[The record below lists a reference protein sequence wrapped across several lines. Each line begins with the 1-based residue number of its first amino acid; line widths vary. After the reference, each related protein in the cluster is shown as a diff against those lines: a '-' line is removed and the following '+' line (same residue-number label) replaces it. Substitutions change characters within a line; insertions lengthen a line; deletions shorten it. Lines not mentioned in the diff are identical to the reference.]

1 MLASTQSAPLH
12 TLLHTMLKK
21 SDNMIAD
28 TVFRTIGH
36 HYFNVPGTF
45 RAGQDAVRRIL
56 KAKANVDMGNSIQV
70 DGSGLSRH
78 DLISPQTMMQVLQFI
93 AKNDNTLDYIS
104 MLPLAGYD
112 GTLQYRGGLHEAGLD
127 GKVSAKTG
135 SLQGVYNLAGFIT
148 TSSGAR
154 VAFVQ
159 FLSGYAVPPEDQRT
173 RRIPLVRFESRLY
186 RDINQNN

>member
-1 MLASTQSAPLH
+1 
-12 TLLHTMLKK
+12 
-21 SDNMIAD
+21 
-28 TVFRTIGH
+28 
-36 HYFNVPGTF
+36 
-45 RAGQDAVRRIL
+45 
-56 KAKANVDMGNSIQV
+56 
-70 DGSGLSRH
+70 
-78 DLISPQTMMQVLQFI
+78 MMQVLQFI

-159 FLSGYAVPPEDQRT
+159 FLSGYAVRRKISVPAVFRWCDLRAVSTAISIRTTDYSVIKKAQRSGQ
-173 RRIPLVRFESRLY
+173 PLRFLLPVHQKRVFTLIYQVRPDSLKVLAPAP
-186 RDINQNN
+186 

>member
-1 MLASTQSAPLH
+1 
-12 TLLHTMLKK
+12 
-21 SDNMIAD
+21 
-28 TVFRTIGH
+28 
-36 HYFNVPGTF
+36 
-45 RAGQDAVRRIL
+45 
-56 KAKANVDMGNSIQV
+56 
-70 DGSGLSRH
+70 
-78 DLISPQTMMQVLQFI
+78 MMQVLQYI
-93 AKNDNTLDYIS
+93 AQNDSKLDYIS
-104 MLPLAGYD
+104 MLPLAGHD

-159 FLSGYAVPPEDQRT
+159 FLSGYAVPPQDQRT

-186 RDINQNN
+186 RDINKNY